1 MVDEP
6 GRVDFFRIASASC
19 KNASPFDRW
28 AKDPA
33 DILLLLATGFAVLLP
48 FPPAADLLTLLSLKG
63 DKKLNLDPDDAT
75 VESGL
80 LRGLRLLLAPPLS
93 SFFLILNFIIRW

>member
-6 GRVDFFRIASASC
+6 GRVDFFRIASASY

-33 DILLLLATGFAVLLP
+33 DILLLLATGVAVLLP
-48 FPPAADLLTLLSLKG
+48 FPPAADLSLKG